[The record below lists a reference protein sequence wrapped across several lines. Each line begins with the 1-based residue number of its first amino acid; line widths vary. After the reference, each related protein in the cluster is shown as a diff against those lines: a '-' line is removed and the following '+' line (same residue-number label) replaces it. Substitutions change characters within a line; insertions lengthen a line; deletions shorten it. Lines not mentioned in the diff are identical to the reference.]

1 MKKIFYLLSIILA
14 SAVLLISVHNKPR
27 QDIFE
32 ANIEALAATE
42 NTTGKRDCF
51 WNVKKDIIPG
61 IFITVRNC
69 NGCRDEY
76 ASYADT
82 DGDC

>member
-51 WNVKKDIIPG
+51 WNVQKHNSWHIYYRSQLQWLSG
-61 IFITVRNC
+61 
-69 NGCRDEY
+69 
-76 ASYADT
+76 
-82 DGDC
+82 